1 MAFSGGHF
9 SFTQTRSSSVMIY
22 LIPILGAFTGWFVNR
37 AALWLLFHPV
47 KPVNLGLFTLQGI
60 FPKQQ
65 KQLGAQ
71 LGKMVAE
78 QFFSFEKIK
87 LKLTDPEKIS
97 AIKPY
102 VEEHLEH
109 FLRKKLPETM
119 PMISMFIGDST
130 INQIKT
136 TLANEL
142 DLLFPKLISQY
153 LDNVQNDLDVE
164 AIISAK
170 VAALSSEQLEQGLH
184 RQLGSGLA
192 KMGWAC
198 AAIGFI
204 IGLLQLWIAVL

>member
-1 MAFSGGHF
+1 MVFMKIEAIFLLNHWHML
-9 SFTQTRSSSVMIY
+9 VY
-22 LIPILGAFTGWFVNR
+22 LIPILAAFIGWFVNR

-47 KPVNLGLFTLQGI
+47 KPVSFGFFTLQGI

-65 KQLGAQ
+65 KQLGEQ
-71 LGKMVAE
+71 LGKMVTE
-78 QFFSFEKIK
+78 QFFSFESIRQ
-87 LKLTDPEKIS
+87 KLTDPNKIS

-130 INQIKT
+130 ILQIKT

-142 DLLFPKLISQY
+142 DLLFPKLIDQY
-153 LDNVQNDLDVE
+153 LENVKNELDLQ

-170 VAALSSEQLEQGLH
+170 IAVLSSEQLEQGLH

-192 KMGWAC
+192 KMGWLS
-198 AAIGFI
+198 AATGFV
-204 IGLLQLWIAVL
+204 IGLLQLLLAVL